1 MSSQISY
8 HLRLATPADDAFLEQ
23 LYFDA
28 HVEEFRPMGLAEPEL
43 KALLQMQWRAQRTGY
58 AHDFADAVDSI
69 VMADESAL
77 KPIGRLLVATRRDA
91 IHLVDIALLSA
102 ARGRGIGSRLI
113 RTLLED
119 ARRRNLPVRL
129 HVRPGNP
136 AFQLY
141 SRLGFRLIG
150 GGMNLAM
157 EFTPGPAAAQTTLPE
172 QAAMVASDPLPI
184 QQWSSL
190 QGRSFRVMELP
201 PEDFPPLHFAR
212 LERVAF
218 AGSVTHSLIFHGPAG
233 RFLPQAIYSL
243 RLCDEHTHQPVE
255 SEDRVLFLVP
265 IGPTANAM
273 QYEAIFSELL
283 FPHKA

>member
-1 MSSQISY
+1 MSSQTSY
-8 HLRLATPADDAFLEQ
+8 HLRPATIADEAFLEQ

-43 KALLQMQWRAQRTGY
+43 KALLQMQFRAQRMGY
-58 AHDFADAVDSI
+58 AHDFADAVDRI
-69 VMADESAL
+69 VVSDENVP

-119 ARRRNLPVRL
+119 SRQKSIPVRL

-150 GGMNLAM
+150 GGMNLEM
-157 EFTPGPAAAQTTLPE
+157 EFTPRAAPVQTTLAE
-172 QAAMVASDPLPI
+172 QAAHLASQPLPI
-184 QQWSSL
+184 QQWSAL

-201 PEDFPPLHFAR
+201 PEDFPPLRLAR
-212 LERVAF
+212 LERTAF
-218 AGSVTHSLIFHGPAG
+218 AASVTYSLIFHGPAD
-233 RFLPQAIYSL
+233 RFLPQALYTL
-243 RLCDEHTHQPVE
+243 RLCDQTTHQLID

-265 IGPTANAM
+265 IGPTRNCM
-273 QYEAIFSELL
+273 QYEAIFS
-283 FPHKA
+283 